1 MLLDEEAL
9 VLAGEVHT
17 PAYGELKL
25 VTVGDSLFEYLDTLG
40 VRQTHKLFGHN
51 RMEALQESLVYHLV
65 EELEVVLAVLER
77 PVDAVLDEVF
87 LEVHQVGEVDER
99 HLGLYHPELSQV
111 AWSIGV
117 FGTEGGAEGV
127 DRTQGSGTEL
137 TLELSAHG
145 E

>member
-1 MLLDEEAL
+1 MLLDEETL

-111 AWSIGV
+111 AWSVGV
-117 FGTEGGAEGV
+117 FGTEGGTEGV
-127 DRTQGSGTEL
+127 DGTQGSGTEL